1 MICFSTFTRFAVEV
15 FFFIA
20 MIDLDFHGVQ
30 SDQYH
35 TPKEKEDHIMILNTH
50 PENRKEMVK
59 AICELTGMNATYLF
73 TPTYAYQVGP
83 ITISRDSTID
93 CEDEAMLSTIKP
105 MLIERGWLEA
115 EAQSEMPV
123 EIESP
128 VDSKDMPE
136 TVETISVEQ
145 MDITTPI
152 PGWTVAQM
160 SNLLRMLCSKQAL
173 INRMLGCDMLSIEE
187 SFVIAISENPPE
199 NTTDLEASVRK
210 AIDTG
215 VIRGFRL
222 SDEQVALSTPFAQ
235 DEPTRWTAYADLL
248 KGMLRIAETATR
260 INLKRLDDP
269 ENEKYHANSW
279 LMRMGLRGPQYKET
293 RRILM
298 GHLTGFAAF
307 RSVTDM
313 QVHKERMAR
322 KRREELQD
330 EQSNA

>member
-1 MICFSTFTRFAVEV
+1 
-15 FFFIA
+15 
-20 MIDLDFHGVQ
+20 
-30 SDQYH
+30 
-35 TPKEKEDHIMILNTH
+35 MILNTH

-59 AICELTGMNATYLF
+59 AICELTGMNAMYLF
-73 TPTYAYQVGP
+73 TPTYAYQIGP
-83 ITISRDSTID
+83 ITVSRDGSID

-145 MDITTPI
+145 MDITMPI

-160 SNLLRMLCSKQAL
+160 ANLLRMLCSKQNL
-173 INRMLGCDMLSIEE
+173 INRMLDCDMLSIEE
-187 SFVIAISENPPE
+187 SFVKAVSENPPE
-199 NTTDLEASVRK
+199 STADLEARVQE
-210 AIDTG
+210 AIEAG
-215 VIRGFRL
+215 SIRGFRL
-222 SDEQVALSTPFAQ
+222 SDEQVTLSTPLAQ

-248 KGMLRIAETATR
+248 KGMLRVSETATR
-260 INLKRLDDP
+260 ISLKRLDDP

-279 LMRMGLRGPQYKET
+279 LMRMGMRGPQYKET

-307 RSVTDM
+307 RSVADM
-313 QVHKERMAR
+313 QAHKERMAR
-322 KRREELQD
+322 KRREVRRD

>member
-1 MICFSTFTRFAVEV
+1 
-15 FFFIA
+15 
-20 MIDLDFHGVQ
+20 
-30 SDQYH
+30 
-35 TPKEKEDHIMILNTH
+35 MILNTH

-59 AICELTGMNATYLF
+59 AICELTGMNAMYLF
-73 TPTYAYQVGP
+73 TPTYAYQVGS
-83 ITISRDSTID
+83 ITVSRDGSIN
-93 CEDEAMLSTIKP
+93 CEDEAMIEAIKP

-115 EAQSEMPV
+115 EETPEAPADSKEMPV
-123 EIESP
+123 
-128 VDSKDMPE
+128 
-136 TVETISVEQ
+136 TVETIGAEQ
-145 MDITTPI
+145 MDITMPI

-215 VIRGFRL
+215 VIRGFQL
-222 SDEQVALSTPFAQ
+222 SDEQVTLSTPFAQ

-248 KGMLRIAETATR
+248 KGLLRIAETATR
-260 INLKRLDDP
+260 ISLKRLDDP

-279 LMRMGLRGPQYKET
+279 LMRMGLRGPQYRET

-307 RSVTDM
+307 RSVADM
-313 QVHKERMAR
+313 QVHKKRVAQHRKAR
-322 KRREELQD
+322 KEVRQND
-330 EQSNA
+330 A

>member
-1 MICFSTFTRFAVEV
+1 
-15 FFFIA
+15 
-20 MIDLDFHGVQ
+20 
-30 SDQYH
+30 
-35 TPKEKEDHIMILNTH
+35 MILNTH

-73 TPTYAYQVGP
+73 TPTYAYQVGSV
-83 ITISRDSTID
+83 TVSRDGSIN
-93 CEDEAMLSTIKP
+93 CEDEAMIEAIKP
-105 MLIERGWLEA
+105 MLIKRGWLEA
-115 EAQSEMPV
+115 EAQDKMPV

-128 VDSKDMPE
+128 ADSKELPE

-152 PGWTVAQM
+152 PGWTVARM
-160 SNLLRMLCSKQAL
+160 TNLLRMLFSKQNL

-187 SFVIAISENPPE
+187 SFVIAISEKPPE

-222 SDEQVALSTPFAQ
+222 SDEQVTLSTPFAQ

-260 INLKRLDDP
+260 ISIKRLDDP

-307 RSVTDM
+307 RSAADM
-313 QVHKERMAR
+313 QVHK
-322 KRREELQD
+322 KRVAQRSREQREVRQN
-330 EQSNA
+330 EQSNV